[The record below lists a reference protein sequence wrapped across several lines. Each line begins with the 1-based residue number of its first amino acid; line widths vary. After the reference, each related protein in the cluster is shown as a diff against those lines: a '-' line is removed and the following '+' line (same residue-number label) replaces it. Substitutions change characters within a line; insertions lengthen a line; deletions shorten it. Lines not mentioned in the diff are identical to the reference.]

1 MEWTVNALVAIGIG
15 FAVLFFGYFFGLF
28 EGRGQGYKK
37 RQGEE
42 REEQK
47 NQPDPEPLSP
57 VNPPAPSD
65 EIPVMDV
72 SMDLAGKLHLKLDGK
87 QADTSALDAEQRKR
101 LIAIL
106 TLMRPWLET
115 SKAAPPPAAP
125 RPAPVSMPSL
135 TPAPTPAPAPTPQA
149 ITTQPEEAADNS
161 AVAPQSIVAQID
173 SLLQARLAGTPLLKK
188 GIRLQESPEGGVIV
202 WVGTDKYESA
212 EAVPDEAI
220 KAAIKAAIAEW
231 EIKYTPGL

>member
-1 MEWTVNALVAIGIG
+1 MEWTINPLIAIGIG

-42 REEQK
+42 TEEQK
-47 NQPDPEPLSP
+47 NQPDPGHLPP
-57 VNPPAPSD
+57 VNHPTPSD
-65 EIPVMDV
+65 EIPVMDI
-72 SMDLAGKLHLKLDGK
+72 SMDIAGKLRLKLDGK

-115 SKAAPPPAAP
+115 SNAVSPPAAP
-125 RPAPVSMPSL
+125 QPAPVSMPSL
-135 TPAPTPAPAPTPQA
+135 TPAPTPAPAPTPPA
-149 ITTQPEEAADNS
+149 VGPEKDIDDSAA
-161 AVAPQSIVAQID
+161 APKSIVAQID
-173 SLLQARLAGTPLLKK
+173 SILQARLAGTPLLNK
-188 GIRLQESPEGGVIV
+188 GIHLQESPESGVIV
-202 WVGTDKYESA
+202 WVGTDKYKGA
-212 EAVPDEAI
+212 EAVPDEEI
-220 KAAIKAAIAEW
+220 KAAIKGAIAEW